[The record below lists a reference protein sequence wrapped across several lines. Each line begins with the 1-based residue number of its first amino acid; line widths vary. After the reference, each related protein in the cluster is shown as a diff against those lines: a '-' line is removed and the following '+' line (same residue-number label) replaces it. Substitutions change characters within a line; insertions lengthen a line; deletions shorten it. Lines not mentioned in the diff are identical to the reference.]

1 MVFRALEEYDP
12 NEGFGDQKA
21 LRYKYA
27 CVMHA

>member
-12 NEGFGDQKA
+12 NKEFGDQKA
-21 LRYKYA
+21 LRYKCA